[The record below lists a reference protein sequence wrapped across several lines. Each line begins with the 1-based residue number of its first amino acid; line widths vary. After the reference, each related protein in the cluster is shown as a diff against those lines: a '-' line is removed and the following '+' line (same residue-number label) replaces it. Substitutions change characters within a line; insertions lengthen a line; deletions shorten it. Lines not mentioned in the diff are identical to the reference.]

1 MENKPAIAII
11 QARMSSSRLP
21 GKVLKP
27 LAGKPMIWHIVN
39 RAQQCNNLDRV
50 IVATS
55 IDQSDDALYNYC
67 KYNNIAVHRGSLD
80 NVLQRFLD
88 ILKKY
93 EYPYFVRITGDCPLI
108 DPSIIDLQLDAL
120 YEYDGDIAWCSNPGS
135 ILEGAGAQ
143 SSRSLFYISENTDD
157 LDDLE
162 HVGSLFLANNPEK
175 FKIVEYFPPE
185 ELIVNSIRLTV
196 DKEEDYKLLLEVYN
210 NLWISKPIDLK
221 DVLSW
226 LKENPQVLK
235 INKDVRHKKLN
246 VEIQKQRKNWIIKR
260 KMALFNK
267 TFFEYHT

>member
-1 MENKPAIAII
+1 MSLQAIGII

-93 EYPYFVRITGDCPLI
+93 EYSYFVRITGDCPLI

-143 SSRSLFYISENTDD
+143 STSSLFYISENTNNPN
-157 LDDLE
+157 DLE
-162 HVGSLFLANNPEK
+162 HVGSQYLVNNLEK
-175 FKIVEYFPPE
+175 FTVVEYFPPE
-185 ELIVNSIRLTV
+185 ALVVNDIRLTV
-196 DKEEDYKLLLEVYN
+196 DKEEDYRLLLEIYK
-210 NLWISKPIDLK
+210 NLWVLKPIDLL
-221 DVLSW
+221 DVLIW
-226 LKENPQVLK
+226 LKENPQFLE
-235 INKDVRHKKLN
+235 INKKVKHKKLN
-246 VEIQKQRKNWIIKR
+246 LDIQNERNSWIAKH
-260 KMALFNK
+260 KLTLLNK
-267 TFFEYHT
+267 SFFEYYN

>member
-1 MENKPAIAII
+1 
-11 QARMSSSRLP
+11 MSSSRLP